1 MEFRRQIVHL
11 SAHVSIL
18 FAISFPSLPFEMGK
32 KRKFITLCFGEYRYV
47 ALQRVLSAHYR
58 IEPFECSSGTRIAAI
73 NDWAVRAV
81 EDAYIAYPL
90 GE

>member
-1 MEFRRQIVHL
+1 MYFILAHSAPCIVYVDDIL
-11 SAHVSIL
+11 IVVSY
-18 FAISFPSLPFEMGK
+18 FMCMSL